1 VMAITSVMVRMG
13 KHLLM
18 SPWRLSR
25 AFPRH
30 SLEAVERAIRDSEVV
45 HAGEICFVVEG
56 ALDGAALYGRH
67 SPRDRAIE
75 VFSHHR
81 LWDTEHRGSVL
92 IYVLLADRSVEI
104 VADRGV
110 HNKVG
115 TQEWQRICRKM
126 EEAFGEGHYEAGVL
140 TGIQEVSRVLA
151 EHFPT
156 STTGT
161 PQLQDMSAK
170 DPANSAC

>member
-1 VMAITSVMVRMG
+1 MAITSVVVRIG
-13 KHLLM
+13 RHWLM
-18 SPWRLSR
+18 SPWRMSR
-25 AFPRH
+25 AFSRQT
-30 SLEAVERAIRDSEVV
+30 LEAVERAIKDCEAV

-56 ALDGAALYGRH
+56 ALHGAALYGGH

-75 VFSHHR
+75 LFSHHR
-81 LWDTEHRGSVL
+81 LWDTEQRGGVL

-110 HNKVG
+110 HKKVG

-126 EEAFGEGHYEAGVL
+126 EEAFVERHYEAGAL
-140 TGIQEVSRVLA
+140 TGIQEVSRLLA

-156 STTGT
+156 SMTGT
-161 PQLQDMSAK
+161 LQLQDDSAK
-170 DPANSAC
+170 YHANPAC

>member
-1 VMAITSVMVRMG
+1 MMAIGSVMVRIG

-25 AFPRH
+25 AFPRQT
-30 SLEAVERAIRDSEVV
+30 LVAVERAIKDSEAIHV
-45 HAGEICFVVEG
+45 GEICFVVEG
-56 ALDGAALYGRH
+56 ALHGAALYGGH

-75 VFSHHR
+75 LFSRHR
-81 LWDTEHRGSVL
+81 LWDTEHRGGVL

-110 HNKVG
+110 HKKVG
-115 TQEWQRICRKM
+115 SQEWQRICRKI
-126 EEAFGEGHYEAGVL
+126 EEAFGEGHYEAGAL
-140 TGIQEVSRVLA
+140 TGIQEVSRLLA

-156 STTGT
+156 SMS
-161 PQLQDMSAK
+161 QSQDASAK
-170 DPANSAC
+170 CHANSAC